1 MVSGL
6 QRYPVVAFCV
16 LAYAWTW
23 ACFGG
28 AHQALT
34 LMAQDRA
41 GEAGLS
47 VVIVLLAPFGPTFSA
62 LLMTG
67 LLEGRAGLRD
77 LWRRLRLWRVSVGY
91 YAFVLCWLALAKL
104 AGAAI
109 VALAGSGI
117 YEMPNLA
124 HWTALPLRFLMI
136 LFLGGP
142 LGEEIGWR
150 GFALPRL
157 VARHGPGPASLR
169 LGLVWALWHL
179 PVFLI
184 AGTDQYGQ
192 PILWYTV
199 MVTAYT
205 FLFTWVHEKTGGSLL
220 LALLHHTAINVGL
233 WLTSMPALRSTEW
246 RLFGLT
252 MPGPWLFACAFAW
265 LLVAVVWHW
274 PGLRLAAPYR
284 MATVRERTSTVS
296 S

>member
-1 MVSGL
+1 
-6 QRYPVVAFCV
+6 VAFSV

-23 ACFGG
+23 ACFGA

-34 LMAQDRA
+34 AMAQDRP
-41 GEAGLS
+41 GEAGLA
-47 VVIVLLAPFGPTFSA
+47 VVIVLLAPFGPTLAA
-62 LLMTG
+62 LLLTG
-67 LLEGRAGLRD
+67 LLDGRAGLRD
-77 LWRRLRLWRVSVGY
+77 QWRRLLLWRVGAGY
-91 YAFVLCWLALAKL
+91 YVFVLCWLVMAKV
-104 AGAAI
+104 AGAA
-109 VALAGSGI
+109 ASSLTGGGPH
-117 YEMPNLA
+117 EMPNLA
-124 HWTALPLRFLMI
+124 QWSALPLRFLMI

-142 LGEEIGWR
+142 LVEEIGWR

-157 VARHGPGPASLR
+157 VARYGPGSASLR
-169 LGLVWALWHL
+169 LGLVWSLWHL

-192 PILWYTV
+192 PLLWYTV

-233 WLTSMPALRSTEW
+233 WLTSMPALRTTEW

-252 MPGPWLFACAFAW
+252 MPGPWLFACASAW

-274 PGLRLAAPYR
+274 PRLRFAVPSR
-284 MATVRERTSTVS
+284 VATVPERTSTVS

>member
-1 MVSGL
+1 
-6 QRYPVVAFCV
+6 
-16 LAYAWTW
+16 
-23 ACFGG
+23 
-28 AHQALT
+28 
-34 LMAQDRA
+34 
-41 GEAGLS
+41 
-47 VVIVLLAPFGPTFSA
+47 
-62 LLMTG
+62 MTG

-169 LGLVWALWHL
+169 LGVVWALWHL